1 MSGCRS
7 NRPHA
12 AGHQPDR
19 ADEREP
25 DQRHSSVVRPRPM
38 LRGRLVNH
46 PQSKG
51 FRAVA
56 GLVAAGEKLVC
67 FSAGGLAGPPPAA
80 PYEPKGAE
88 AGPEPPEVD
97 LDRTPPPGAPPTPPP
112 RLSP

>member
-7 NRPHA
+7 KRPHA

-25 DQRHSSVVRPRPM
+25 DQRHSSVVRTRPM

-56 GLVAAGEKLVC
+56 GLVAAGQILIF
-67 FSAGGLAGPPPAA
+67 FSPEILAPPPPAPSHA
-80 PYEPKGAE
+80 RKGAE
-88 AGPEPPEVD
+88 KAPEPPQGKVKRD
-97 LDRTPPPGAPPTPPP
+97 PPP
-112 RLSP
+112 